1 MGQNVVC
8 RVDEIPE
15 GTAKK
20 VTVEGREIAVFNLGD
35 RFAAIFNR
43 CPHEG
48 GELCLGEA
56 AAFPDAHGPG
66 DYFVQ
71 KDRVMVRCPWHGWE
85 FDLRTGQSYFDP
97 RKMRVKSFEVR
108 VAKGED
114 LAEGPY
120 KTEIFEVSVEDDYVV
135 VTV

>member
-15 GTAKK
+15 GTVKK

-48 GELCLGEA
+48 GELCLGTV
-56 AAFPDAHGPG
+56 AAFPDADAPG
-66 DYFVQ
+66 DYVIQ
-71 KDRVMVRCPWHGWE
+71 KEKIMVRCPWHGWE
-85 FDLRTGQSYFDP
+85 FDLRTGQSYIDP
-97 RKMRVKSFEVR
+97 RKMRVRSFEVD
-108 VAKGED
+108 VVKGED
-114 LAEGPY
+114 LSEGPY
-120 KTEIFEVSVEDDYVV
+120 KIEIFEVSTQDNYVV
-135 VTV
+135 VTI